1 MLTVENMYKKFG
13 ELKVL
18 NGVSF
23 SAARGE
29 VIAIIGPSG
38 SGKSTLLKCIN
49 LLEMPDSGSI
59 EIDGVRFAADNKD
72 SAKTIKEL
80 RAKTAMVFQNYNLF
94 KNKTVLQNIMLPMTS
109 VQKLNKKDA
118 ELCALD
124 LLAQIGLSDKKNE
137 YPSRLSGGQ
146 QQRVGIARALAV
158 KPAVLLFD
166 EPTSSLDPELVN
178 EVLELILK
186 LAQQHQTA
194 MLIVTHEM
202 QFAKEVA
209 DKILF
214 IDEGV
219 IKAEGTPSEI
229 FSPDAHTRIRT
240 FLKKFHTARVR
251 L

>member
-1 MLTVENMYKKFG
+1 MVTVENMYKKFG
-13 ELKVL
+13 ELQVL

-23 SAARGE
+23 SAAKGE

-38 SGKSTLLKCIN
+38 MGKSTLLKCIN
-49 LLEMPDSGSI
+49 LLELPDSGVI
-59 EIDGVRFAADNKD
+59 EIDGIRFAAADKDNPK
-72 SAKTIKEL
+72 KIKAL

-94 KNKTVLQNIMLPMTS
+94 KNKTVIQNIMLPMTS
-109 VQKLNKKDA
+109 VQKLNKREA

-124 LLAQIGLSDKKNE
+124 LLAQIGLSGKKNE

-229 FSPDAHTRIRT
+229 FSPDANIRIRT
-240 FLKKFHTARVR
+240 FLKKFHSAV
-251 L
+251 

>member
-1 MLTVENMYKKFG
+1 MVTVENMYKKFG
-13 ELKVL
+13 ELQVL

-23 SAARGE
+23 SAAKGE

-38 SGKSTLLKCIN
+38 MGKSTLLKCIN
-49 LLEMPDSGSI
+49 LLELPDSGVI
-59 EIDGVRFAADNKD
+59 EIDGIRFAADDKD
-72 SAKTIKEL
+72 NPKKIKAL

-94 KNKTVLQNIMLPMTS
+94 KNKTVIQNIMLPMTS
-109 VQKLNKKDA
+109 VQKFNKREA

-124 LLAQIGLSDKKNE
+124 LLAQIGLSDKKDE

-166 EPTSSLDPELVN
+166 EPTSSLDPELVS

-186 LAQQHQTA
+186 LAKQHQAA

-229 FSPDAHTRIRT
+229 FSPDANIRIRT
-240 FLKKFHTARVR
+240 FLKKFHSAV
-251 L
+251 

>member
-1 MLTVENMYKKFG
+1 MLRVENIYKKFG
-13 ELKVL
+13 ELQVL
-18 NGVSF
+18 NGISF
-23 SAARGE
+23 SAAKGE

-38 SGKSTLLKCIN
+38 MGKSTLLKCIN
-49 LLEMPDSGSI
+49 LLELPDSGGI
-59 EIDGVRFAADNKD
+59 EIDGIRFVANNKD
-72 SAKTIKEL
+72 STKKIKEL

-118 ELCALD
+118 ELYALD
-124 LLAQIGLSDKKNE
+124 LLAQIGLSDKNND
-137 YPSRLSGGQ
+137 YPSRFSCGQ
-146 QQRVGIARALAV
+146 QQRVVLARALAV
-158 KPAVLLFD
+158 KPTVLLFD

-186 LAQQHQTA
+186 LAKQHQVA

-214 IDEGV
+214 IDEGS

-229 FSPDAHTRIRT
+229 FSLDSNIRIRT
-240 FLKKFHTARVR
+240 FLKKFHTAV
-251 L
+251 

>member
-1 MLTVENMYKKFG
+1 M
-13 ELKVL
+13 
-18 NGVSF
+18 
-23 SAARGE
+23 
-29 VIAIIGPSG
+29 
-38 SGKSTLLKCIN
+38 
-49 LLEMPDSGSI
+49 
-59 EIDGVRFAADNKD
+59 
-72 SAKTIKEL
+72 
-80 RAKTAMVFQNYNLF
+80 
-94 KNKTVLQNIMLPMTS
+94 
-109 VQKLNKKDA
+109 
-118 ELCALD
+118 D